1 MVDSEDLVSFI
12 SKNIKAFWFTII
24 ITIFL
29 KDDLIN
35 RVYMLINVEFSNYI
49 NKILRIFYLIA
60 LVCCM

>member
-1 MVDSEDLVSFI
+1 MVDSFI
-12 SKNIKAFWFTII
+12 SMDIKAFWPTII

-35 RVYMLINVEFSNYI
+35 RVYMLINVELSNYI
-49 NKILRIFYLIA
+49 NKIVWIFYLIA